1 MNIKSRRKTFY
12 IVSSCGRFIFLCKVK
27 SSVQTYPHTKFFKTA
42 HDAIVYQDA
51 FIKFVNLACQTKKYI
66 DKINFPLIFN

>member
-1 MNIKSRRKTFY
+1 MTKRKTFY
-12 IVSSCGRFIFLCKVK
+12 IVSSCGRFIFLCKK
-27 SSVQTYPHTKFFKTA
+27 KPSVLVYPHTRFFKTA

-66 DKINFPLIFN
+66 DKINFPLIFKRG